1 MNSSSVLDPKP
12 EMKTCPVFSC
22 NEWDPLEEVILGTAL
37 DAQVPKPDKNLHCIS
52 YANLDDISQIPTG
65 PYPKRVIEEA
75 EEDLENIAQVLRQ
88 LGVTVRRPSPIDF
101 QKTIRTRRWEAD
113 GFYNYCPRDLHLVVE
128 NRIIEAPMTLRS
140 RQFESEAYAP
150 LFREYMKAGAA
161 WISAPKPFLE
171 DSHFDRADLKE
182 STLLDFEPVF
192 DAANIIRG
200 GRDLFFL
207 ISNTGNEMG
216 RIWLQ
221 NILGPQF
228 KVHPAVNVY
237 SHCHVDSTIC
247 LLRPGLVLLNPERVT
262 EANLPAPL
270 RKWDRVMAP
279 TPVDIG
285 YAGHYNHASIWISVN
300 LLSVSPDTVVVE
312 SRQTNLIKMLEGL
325 KFTVIPVRMRHART
339 LGGGPHCCTLD
350 VRRRGSLESYF

>member
-1 MNSSSVLDPKP
+1 MKSSMPSDDPTP
-12 EMKTCPVFSC
+12 LKTGPVFSC
-22 NEWDPLEEVILGTAL
+22 NEWDPLEEVVLGTAL
-37 DAQVPKPDKNLHCIS
+37 GAQVPRPDRNLHCIS
-52 YANLDDISQIPTG
+52 YANLDDMNQIPAG
-65 PYPKRVIEEA
+65 PYPQWVIEEA
-75 EEDLENIAQVLRQ
+75 EEDLEYIAKVLRQ

-101 QKTIRTRRWEAD
+101 RAKIRTRRWETD

-161 WISAPKPFLE
+161 WITAPKPFLE
-171 DSHFDRADLKE
+171 DNLFNRTNLAE
-182 STLLDFEPVF
+182 STLLNSEAVF
-192 DAANIIRG
+192 DAANIIRCG
-200 GRDLFFL
+200 TDLFFL
-207 ISNTGNEMG
+207 ISNTGNQMG

-221 NILGPQF
+221 NLLGPRF
-228 KVHPAVNVY
+228 RVHAAVNVY
-237 SHCHVDSTIC
+237 SHCHVDSTIG

-262 EANLPAPL
+262 EENLPPLL
-270 RKWDRVMAP
+270 RKWDRLWSP

-285 YAGHYNHASIWISVN
+285 YAEHYNHASVWISVN
-300 LLSVSPDTVVVE
+300 LLSVSPDTVIVE
-312 SRQTNLIKMLEGL
+312 SRQTNLIKMLEDL